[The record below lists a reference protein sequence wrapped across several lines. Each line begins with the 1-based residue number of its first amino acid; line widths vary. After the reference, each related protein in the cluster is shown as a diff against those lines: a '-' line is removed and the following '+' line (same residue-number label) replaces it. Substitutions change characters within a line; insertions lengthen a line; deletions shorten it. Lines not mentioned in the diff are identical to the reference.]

1 MIMKKIALVTGSDK
15 GIGKA
20 IVKEL
25 AIKGYDVVINYN
37 TSKKEALEL
46 EKEIKKYNV
55 KSLVIKADISDE
67 NHVKNMIDEINEKL
81 GGIDI
86 LVNNAALCI
95 NEFFKKRTAEDFKRT
110 LEVNVLGTYLV
121 SKYASKNMI
130 NKKWGRIINISSTNG
145 LNTYYPISI
154 DYDASKA
161 ALISLTHNMAIEFA
175 PYINVNA
182 IDTRFIKTESELEGM
197 DEEFIKQEEKIKK

>member
-1 MIMKKIALVTGSDK
+1 M
-15 GIGKA
+15 
-20 IVKEL
+20 
-25 AIKGYDVVINYN
+25 
-37 TSKKEALEL
+37 
-46 EKEIKKYNV
+46 
-55 KSLVIKADISDE
+55 IKADISDE

-197 DEEFIKQEEKIKK
+197 DEEFIKQEEKILVKREGEPQEVAKLVSFLVSDDANYINNSVIRIDGGMYGSN